1 MKLTEAQA
9 KSLLAEHGIPI
20 PDSETATSPA
30 ETHAAAERLGG
41 RVAVK
46 VQVRSGGR
54 GKAGGVV
61 VVDSAD
67 AAAVEAERLLGSTF
81 GDEVVTEVLV
91 EEAIDIAA
99 ERYVSV
105 VVDTSLGTPILM
117 RSDQGGVEIES
128 MTESIEVVSIDPQ
141 TRRPTA
147 GKITDAVE
155 QCLVDAFFDFDAL
168 IVEINPLVET
178 ADGSVIAVDAKVELD
193 DSAAFRQQ
201 ALHDRFDGSG
211 RVDGSEREQTA
222 AELGLRLIE
231 LGGEV
236 AVLANGAG
244 LTMATMDAI
253 VAAGA
258 RPANFLEIGGDA
270 YTKATP
276 ALELVLSQPGVRSLL
291 VNFCGAFARCDVMTA
306 GVIDAWENLKPD
318 IPVAFSIA
326 GTGQDEARAMLVE
339 RLGFESHPTMH
350 AAVQAAVAAATQ
362 TTAKSPAATTPTP
375 QNFVTR
381 TSPSDL
387 TSLHLR
393 PTKGDVT
400 VTKFDGGD
408 GGAGADEGGETE
420 RSALF
425 VEREHA
431 VLVHGITGRQGT
443 FWADKMRAYGTNVI
457 GGVSPRKAGTTHLD
471 LPVYGSAVEATS
483 AGNTPDVSVLF
494 VPPAG
499 ARAAVEDAIAAG
511 VKLIVVLT
519 EFIPVADTMA
529 MVAEAKAAGVSVI
542 GPNTAGI
549 VNPGHTFVGFMPA
562 FDSRIF
568 TPGRVGVVSRSGS
581 LGTLAA
587 VELTRAGLGQSAFF
601 GVGGDP
607 VSGTSSANAFAA
619 LDADPGTDAVVL
631 IGEIGGR
638 KEEDAAAL
646 IAQSSKPVVSF
657 IAGAASPP
665 GKRMGHAGAIVE
677 GSTGTYESKRSA
689 LEQAGATVVDVP
701 ADIPRA
707 IRSALGSG

>member
-9 KSLLAEHGIPI
+9 KSLLAERGIPV
-20 PDSETATSPA
+20 PASQTATSPA
-30 ETHAAAERLGG
+30 ETLAAAERLGG
-41 RVAVK
+41 RVVVK

-61 VVDSAD
+61 VVDSAE
-67 AAAVEAERLLGSTF
+67 AAAVQAERLLGSTF
-81 GDEVVTEVLV
+81 GDETVTEVLL

-128 MTESIEVVSIDPQ
+128 MTESIEVVPIDPQ
-141 TRRPTA
+141 TRRPIS
-147 GKITDAVE
+147 GEMTDAIE
-155 QCLVDAFFDFDAL
+155 QRLVDAFFDLDAL
-168 IVEINPLVET
+168 IVEVNPLVET
-178 ADGSVIAVDAKVELD
+178 SDGSVIAVDAKVELD
-193 DSAAFRQQ
+193 DSAAFRRQ

-211 RVDGSEREQTA
+211 QVEGSEREQAA

-276 ALELVLSQPGVRSLL
+276 ALELVLSQPGVKSLL

-326 GTGQDEARAMLVE
+326 GTGQDEARAMLAE

-350 AAVQAAVAAATQ
+350 DAVAAAVAAATQ
-362 TTAKSPAATTPTP
+362 AATKTGTATATPS
-375 QNFVTR
+375 NFVTPASPSSR
-381 TSPSDL
+381 TSL
-387 TSLHLR
+387 RLR
-393 PTKGDVT
+393 PTDGDADR
-400 VTKFDGGD
+400 TKFDGGD
-408 GGAGADEGGETE
+408 GGETG

-425 VEREHA
+425 VERDHA

-471 LPVYGSAVEATS
+471 LPVYGSAVEAAS

-529 MVAEAKAAGVSVI
+529 MVAEAKITGATII

-549 VNPGHTFVGFMPA
+549 VNPGQTFVGFMPA

-568 TPGRVGVVSRSGS
+568 TPGRIGVVSRSGS

-607 VSGTSSANAFAA
+607 VSGTSSAGAFAA

-689 LEQAGATVVDVP
+689 LEQAGAIVVDVP
-701 ADIPRA
+701 ADIPQA
-707 IRSALGSG
+707 IRSALGPD